1 MKCQIHVR
9 SNSVANKYFLHK
21 SDIIIQE
28 SGLDIEQEE
37 NLKNEVRNFIEKHD
51 CITLING
58 EKIQSNLIDSFEI
71 RTDNISKVHIEGEVN

>member
-1 MKCQIHVR
+1 M
-9 SNSVANKYFLHK
+9 HK

>member
-1 MKCQIHVR
+1 M
-9 SNSVANKYFLHK
+9 
-21 SDIIIQE
+21 
-28 SGLDIEQEE
+28 
-37 NLKNEVRNFIEKHD
+37 KNEVRNFIEKHD